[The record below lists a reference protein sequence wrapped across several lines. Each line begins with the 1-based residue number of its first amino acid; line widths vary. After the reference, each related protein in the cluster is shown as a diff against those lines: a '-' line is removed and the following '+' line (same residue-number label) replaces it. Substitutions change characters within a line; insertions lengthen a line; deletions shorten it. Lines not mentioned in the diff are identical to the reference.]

1 MARQTSFQIFDRSP
15 LIPSLGPALEM
26 SWQLKPAEILS
37 TWPAS
42 CVKSYVVMSPMFG
55 TSGQWCASTREA
67 AGSLSA
73 T

>member
-15 LIPSLGPALEM
+15 PIPSLPPALDM
-26 SWQLKPAEILS
+26 SWQLKPAVMVS
-37 TWPAS
+37 TEPAS

-55 TSGQWCASTREA
+55 TSGQWCLRSKEA
-67 AGSLSA
+67 ASSLSA